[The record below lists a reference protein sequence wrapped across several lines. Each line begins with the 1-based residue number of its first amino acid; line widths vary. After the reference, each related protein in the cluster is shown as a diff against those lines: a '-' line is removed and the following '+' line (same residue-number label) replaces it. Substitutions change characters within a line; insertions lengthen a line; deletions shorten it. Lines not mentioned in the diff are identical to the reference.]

1 MCVYTE
7 HMMICTNPQQVFKL
21 LYLVYDIKSI
31 FSTSVFLEG
40 SENIIIGDNGDT
52 WRLRMGLMD
61 LLGLNFDLF
70 EIIFPVCQM

>member
-1 MCVYTE
+1 
-7 HMMICTNPQQVFKL
+7 MILNPNLAQP
-21 LYLVYDIKSI
+21 
-31 FSTSVFLEG
+31 FLEG
-40 SENIIIGDNGDT
+40 SENIIIGDKGDT